1 MKIVYVFNDRR
12 PTDRIHP
19 IAAISEDGV
28 VIGVAEFDD
37 WTLPFARF
45 AMQVD
50 SECDAPGSDVFLI
63 AQTRAETQRLMDERF
78 GAGQWSAVWLDNP
91 ASDPG
96 WQKALSLLR
105 AEQERQI
112 AQQRRVMDVITD
124 TVINWLPTAEEIET
138 IVAPE
143 ASTTHALH

>member
-12 PTDRIHP
+12 PTDPSHP
-19 IAAISEDGV
+19 VVALSEDGI
-28 VIGVAEFDD
+28 VIGVAYFDD

-63 AQTRAETQRLMDERF
+63 AQTRAETQRQMDDRF
-78 GAGQWSAVWLDNP
+78 GADQWSAVWLDNP

-96 WQKALSLLR
+96 WVKALGLLR
-105 AEQERQI
+105 VEQERQI
-112 AQQRRVMDVITD
+112 AQQRSVIDVITD
-124 TVINWLPTAEEIET
+124 TVIDWLPTAEEVET
-138 IVAPE
+138 IAAPTGTVE
-143 ASTTHALH
+143 RALH